1 METPPPS
8 ATLSAT
14 VVVCSSP
21 MDRACWRKDKKRSS
35 HVCEHI
41 NGRAAAMVVS
51 RTTSTWVGRCGIHTS
66 IRPLPTPVKQWNVS
80 TAHTTVCKTRSTPVL
95 TVTTA
100 VLMAALLDLVAA
112 APTCNTS
119 TVEPTPRICE
129 KGGSGT
135 LLPIGPEHDW
145 PKWQQVWI
153 ILFNLFM

>member
-1 METPPPS
+1 MWTPPPS
-8 ATLSAT
+8 LTQSAT

-21 MDRACWRKDKKRSS
+21 LDRASWHKDNKRSS
-35 HVCEHI
+35 HVCEHS
-41 NGRAAAMVVS
+41 NGRAAAMVVR
-51 RTTSTWVGRCGIHTS
+51 RTTPTLVGRCGVYTS
-66 IRPLPTPVKQWNVS
+66 IRPLSTPVKQWNVP
-80 TAHTTVCKTRSTPVL
+80 TAHTTVCRTRSTPVF

-100 VLMAALLDLVAA
+100 LLMAALLDLVAA

-145 PKWQQVWI
+145 PKWQQVRVI
-153 ILFNLFM
+153 